1 MASTQKE
8 RVRIPYPAPGFNMK
22 MRVRKKRHYAKFE
35 YITWDAGFG
44 KGYSLILSPTLVKL
58 VSREKGELDVIRR
71 LK

>member
-1 MASTQKE
+1 
-8 RVRIPYPAPGFNMK
+8 MK
-22 MRVRKKRHYAKFE
+22 MRVRKQRHYAKFE

-58 VSREKGELDVIRR
+58 VSREKGELDVLRR